1 MLGACSRFRRA
12 FPIVPPTGKANVPLA
27 GEDRVKLQ
35 SLQEWIAGDLVALE
49 AEVDRLLK
57 SDDPMVQEICDH
69 LSQGKG
75 KRFRPTLLLLTAKH
89 GSRSEPE
96 AVFAAACIEIV
107 HLATLVHDD
116 FIDSAETRRGL
127 ATVNVKWS
135 PAAALI
141 MGDWLYS
148 KVFALLCQKGMFD
161 AMRIIGTTTH
171 LMSLA
176 EMMQLEFHR
185 RLDLAE
191 EDYLTVIQRKTGSL
205 IEASCEIGA
214 LLHPDLAP
222 HAKAFA
228 EYGRQVGRAFQIT
241 DDILDYSGDDHRLGK
256 PVGGDWKEGRITL
269 PFIAAWRN
277 APERERAELRAAV
290 EAAADPADLWGDV
303 LSFVQRHG
311 GVEFAYERAHH
322 YGNLAREALR
332 SVHVDPQRVILSTA
346 AEYVLGRLH

>member
-1 MLGACSRFRRA
+1 M
-12 FPIVPPTGKANVPLA
+12 
-27 GEDRVKLQ
+27 KLQ

-49 AEVDRLLK
+49 AEVDRLLQ
-57 SDDPMVQEICDH
+57 SDDAMVQEICDH
-69 LSQGKG
+69 LSKGKG
-75 KRFRPTLLLLTAKH
+75 KRFRPTLLMLTAKH
-89 GSRSEPE
+89 GEKSEPE

-116 FIDSAETRRGL
+116 FIDSAETRRGQ

-148 KVFALLCQKGMFD
+148 KVFALLCQRGMFD

-185 RLDLAE
+185 KLDLSE

-205 IEASCEIGA
+205 IEASCDIGA
-214 LLHPDLAP
+214 RLHPALAP
-222 HAKAFA
+222 HADAFA

-241 DDILDYSGDDHRLGK
+241 DDILDYLGDDHRLGK

-269 PFIAAWRN
+269 PFIAAWRD
-277 APERERAELRAAV
+277 APAAERRDLEQAVAE
-290 EAAADPADLWGDV
+290 ADVPADLWSDV
-303 LSFVQRHG
+303 RSFVQRHG

-322 YGNLAREALR
+322 YGNLAREAIKTVR
-332 SVHVDPQRVILSTA
+332 VDPQQEILSTA

>member
-1 MLGACSRFRRA
+1 
-12 FPIVPPTGKANVPLA
+12 VPLA

-35 SLQEWIAGDLVALE
+35 SLQEWITGDLVALE
-49 AEVDRLLK
+49 AEVDRLLQ

-89 GSRSEPE
+89 GPRSEAD

-127 ATVNVKWS
+127 PTVNVKWS

-148 KVFALLCQKGMFD
+148 KVFALLCQRGMFD

-185 RLDLAE
+185 KLDLSE

-214 LLHPDLAP
+214 LLHPGLAP
-222 HAKAFA
+222 HAAAFA

-241 DDILDYSGDDHRLGK
+241 DDILDYLADDRQLGK

-269 PFIAAWRN
+269 PFIAAWRD
-277 APERERAELRAAV
+277 ASAAERRDLEQAVAES
-290 EAAADPADLWGDV
+290 ADPAALWSDV
-303 LSFVQRHG
+303 RAFVQRHD

-322 YGNLAREALR
+322 YGSLAREAIK
-332 SVHVDPQRVILSTA
+332 SVHVDPQREILSTA

>member
-1 MLGACSRFRRA
+1 M
-12 FPIVPPTGKANVPLA
+12 PLA

-35 SLQEWIAGDLVALE
+35 SLQEWIAGDLSALE
-49 AEVDRLLK
+49 AEVDHLLQ

-69 LSQGKG
+69 LSRGKG
-75 KRFRPTLLLLTAKH
+75 KRFRPTLLMLTAKH
-89 GSRSEPE
+89 GPGSSPE

-127 ATVNVKWS
+127 PTVNVKWS

-148 KVFALLCQKGMFD
+148 KVFALLCSRGMFD

-185 RLDLAE
+185 KLDLAE
-191 EDYLTVIQRKTGSL
+191 EDYLSVIQRKTGSL

-214 LLHPDLAP
+214 LLHPRLRP
-222 HAKAFA
+222 HAAEFA

-241 DDILDYSGDDHRLGK
+241 DDILDYLGEDDQLGK

-269 PFIAAWRN
+269 PFIAARRN
-277 APERERAELRAAV
+277 APVSEFEDL
-290 EAAADPADLWGDV
+290 EAAITESADPAALWPDV
-303 LSFVQRHG
+303 RAFVQRYG

-322 YGNLAREALR
+322 YAGRAREAIKN
-332 SVHVDPQRVILSTA
+332 VHVDPQQEILSTA
-346 AEYVLGRLH
+346 AEYVLGRLQ

>member
-1 MLGACSRFRRA
+1 MRRVLRCA
-12 FPIVPPTGKANVPLA
+12 PEIPLPPTGNIIVPLA

-35 SLQEWIAGDLVALE
+35 SLQEWIAGDLGALE
-49 AEVDRLLK
+49 AEVARLLQ

-69 LSQGKG
+69 LSRGQG
-75 KRFRPTLLLLTAKH
+75 KRFRPTLLMLTAKH
-89 GSRSEPE
+89 GPDSDPE

-127 ATVNVKWS
+127 PTVNVQWGA
-135 PAAALI
+135 PAALI

-148 KVFALLCQKGMFD
+148 KVFALLCARGMFD
-161 AMRIIGTTTH
+161 AMRIIGMTTH
-171 LMSLA
+171 LMSVA

-185 RLDLAE
+185 KLDLSE

-214 LLHPDLAP
+214 ILHPELRA
-222 HAKAFA
+222 HARAFA
-228 EYGRQVGRAFQIT
+228 EYGRQVGLAFQIT
-241 DDILDYSGDDHRLGK
+241 DDILDYLGDGRRLDK

-269 PFIAAWRN
+269 PYIAARRL
-277 APERERAELRAAV
+277 APAAETRDLERAIDQAEDAS
-290 EAAADPADLWGDV
+290 DLWV
-303 LSFVQRHG
+303 EVRSYVQRNG

-322 YGNLAREALR
+322 YGDLAREAIR
-332 SVHVDPQRVILSTA
+332 SVPVDPQREILSTA

>member
-1 MLGACSRFRRA
+1 M
-12 FPIVPPTGKANVPLA
+12 PLA

-49 AEVDRLLK
+49 AEVDRLLQ
-57 SDDPMVQEICDH
+57 SDDLMVQEICDH

-89 GSRSEPE
+89 GSRSEPD

-127 ATVNVKWS
+127 PTVNVKWS

-148 KVFALLCQKGMFD
+148 KVFALLCQRGMFD

-185 RLDLAE
+185 KLDLSE

-214 LLHPDLAP
+214 LLHPGLAP
-222 HAKAFA
+222 HAAAFA

-241 DDILDYSGDDHRLGK
+241 DDILDYLADDRQLGK

-269 PFIAAWRN
+269 PFIAAWRE
-277 APERERAELRAAV
+277 ASASERRDLERAVAETP
-290 EAAADPADLWGDV
+290 DPAALWSDV
-303 LSFVQRHG
+303 RAFVQRHG

-322 YGNLAREALR
+322 YGSLAREAIK
-332 SVHVDPQRVILSTA
+332 SVHVDPQREILSTA